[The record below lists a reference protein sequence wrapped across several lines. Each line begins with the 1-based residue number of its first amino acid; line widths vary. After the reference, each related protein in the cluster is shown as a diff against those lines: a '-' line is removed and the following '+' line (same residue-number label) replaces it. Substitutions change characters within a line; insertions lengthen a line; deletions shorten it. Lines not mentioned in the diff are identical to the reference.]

1 MRTDIGLT
9 AIVNITEVFPPLIFQ
24 GLIYQSDDKS
34 DNLKGSECHNDQC
47 EISDLPP
54 LVIFLHEVHLV
65 DANHYEQR

>member
-24 GLIYQSDDKS
+24 RLIYQSNNKS
-34 DNLKGSECHNDQC
+34 DNLKGSERHNDQC
-47 EISDLPP
+47 EIPDLPP

-65 DANHYEQR
+65 NANHYEQR